1 MKGVEMGGSLDPGLR
16 RDLIEAKAAVAR
28 HGIVLIRSIEN
39 DLAPAIVSEARDSM
53 AASPRKLS
61 QMTEGEL
68 DKYLLRLRKK
78 AMRTSDDLAE
88 LYKRLL
94 SRLGTDNMI
103 DLQKDLEGIGQLYSW
118 ERIAKS
124 VEEVNPILTER
135 GFGRIDLG
143 DPSSLSEEFAI
154 ELQQKWPVAFGRF
167 SKLAKEASDE
177 LQREDEVAERPPKGK
192 KPSKR
197 GGAGGGP
204 VRQ

>member
-1 MKGVEMGGSLDPGLR
+1 MGVSLDPGLI

-94 SRLGTDNMI
+94 SRLGTDNI
-103 DLQKDLEGIGQLYSW
+103 VELQKDLEGIGHLYSW

-167 SKLAKEASDE
+167 SKT
-177 LQREDEVAERPPKGK
+177 RRM
-192 KPSKR
+192 PSTAMPSAM
-197 GGAGGGP
+197 G
-204 VRQ
+204 

>member
-1 MKGVEMGGSLDPGLR
+1 MGVSLDPGLL

-68 DKYLLRLRKK
+68 DKYLQRLRKTAMK
-78 AMRTSDDLAE
+78 ASDELAD

-94 SRLGTDNMI
+94 SRLGTDNI
-103 DLQKDLEGIGQLYSW
+103 IELQKDLEGIGQLYSW
-118 ERIAKS
+118 ERISRS

-143 DPSSLSEEFAI
+143 DPTILSEEFAI

-177 LQREDEVAERPPKGK
+177 LQREDEAAESPSKTKTK
-192 KPSKR
+192 KASKR
-197 GGAGGGP
+197 G
-204 VRQ
+204 

>member
-1 MKGVEMGGSLDPGLR
+1 MGVSLDPGLI

-94 SRLGTDNMI
+94 SRLGTDKMI

-143 DPSSLSEEFAI
+143 DPSSLSEELAI

-197 GGAGGGP
+197 G
-204 VRQ
+204 